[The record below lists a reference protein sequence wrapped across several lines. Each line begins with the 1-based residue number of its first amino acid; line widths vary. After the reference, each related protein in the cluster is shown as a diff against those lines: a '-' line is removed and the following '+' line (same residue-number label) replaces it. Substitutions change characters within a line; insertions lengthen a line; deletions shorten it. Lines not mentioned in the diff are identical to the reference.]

1 MCLLDL
7 GVFCSDIV
15 YMIMPKRMPLRGA
28 FLLPPPPL
36 YLSTPIL
43 GSEYIVDVKV
53 TVDGNNPAPLKHYQR

>member
-1 MCLLDL
+1 L
-7 GVFCSDIV
+7 
-15 YMIMPKRMPLRGA
+15 
-28 FLLPPPPL
+28 PPPL